1 MNLPHKIMIFKNG
14 TIKDDLK
21 YEDLCREEH
30 EARIAYN
37 NNQYFFE
44 IDSLSNT
51 MVDFPHYILIA
62 YEYGHLSYDFEIL
75 GSFFAKHNVKPTW
88 VNCNYSY
95 GVFDDE
101 LGHWTG
107 AVGQVIKI
115 KTS

>member
-1 MNLPHKIMIFKNG
+1 
-14 TIKDDLK
+14 
-21 YEDLCREEH
+21 
-30 EARIAYN
+30 
-37 NNQYFFE
+37 
-44 IDSLSNT
+44 
-51 MVDFPHYILIA
+51 MVEFPHYILIA

-75 GSFFAKHNVKPTW
+75 GSFFAKLNVKPTW

-107 AVGQVIKI
+107 DVGQVIKI